1 MVGGEAGCGWGRGC
15 RWTWDRL
22 YLSLKQQIS
31 AVNMID
37 F

>member
-1 MVGGEAGCGWGRGC
+1 LGERP
-15 RWTWDRL
+15 L
-22 YLSLKQQIS
+22 LSLKQQIS